1 MYSVLARESFM
12 RRLVLLVMVASLLFT
27 AGAGC
32 SNAKKSRRSTASTKS
47 SSRRTSNKPGYS
59 KPLPTLGGSPSGSTT
74 KLRNV
79 SGPKTMGGLMVDS
92 WKADLTSPSTEKR
105 ILAANELGNMGP
117 SAKSAL
123 PSLQTLARDR
133 NPQVA
138 AAAKAAIAK
147 INR

>member
-1 MYSVLARESFM
+1 M
-12 RRLVLLVMVASLLFT
+12 RRILLLAMVASLLFT

-32 SNAKKSRRSTASTKS
+32 SNAKKT
-47 SSRRTSNKPGYS
+47 RRTATSGSSVKKKPVNS
-59 KPLPTLGGSPSGSTT
+59 RPLPTLGGSPTGGAT

-92 WKADLTSPSTEKR
+92 WKADLSSPSADKR
-105 ILAANELGNMGP
+105 ILAANELGSMGP
-117 SAKSAL
+117 SAKAAL
-123 PSLQTLARDR
+123 PALQNLARDR

-138 AAAKAAIAK
+138 AAAKAAISK